1 MNGQENRG
9 VIEVGQLAKIR
20 RLHLREGMPIKEISR
35 TLGLSRNTV
44 KRWLRSADMKVP
56 AYPKRSS
63 PSKLD
68 AYKEVLTGWLKL
80 NAHRNKRERKS
91 ITTMTEALRSQGYGG
106 SYSQVARFVRR
117 FKAELGDPSRRAA
130 FVPLKFPQG
139 DAAQFDWST
148 EYVWIGGLRRRVSAA
163 HMKLCCSRAF
173 VISAY
178 PSEAHEMLFDA
189 HNRAFQA
196 FGGVPSR
203 VIYDNMKTAV
213 DRVLVGKLRAVN
225 ARFEVLCGHY
235 LFEPEFCTVAAG
247 WEKGIV
253 EKNVQDARR
262 RIWVEVCERCW
273 EHWGQLN
280 DWLLERCRLYWQES
294 LHPEWPELTIAEV
307 LQDEA
312 RKLMATPKPF
322 DGYIELLL
330 RVSPTGLIHIHRN
343 RYSVPIRL
351 AHQMVSA
358 HLYPHRIDVVAD
370 GERVAEH
377 VRSFDR
383 YLTVYDW
390 RHYIEIVQIKPGSLR
405 NGAPFATMPEPFK
418 VLQRHLMQHAGGD
431 RVMAGVLAAVSLHGL
446 EAVLVA
452 VELALESGRVS
463 GEHVSNVLARLAS
476 PSTMIVDHA
485 EAHGETM
492 AKLDGPPRGA
502 MITLVHEPR
511 ANTQRYELLMGHGG
525 AHKVVQEQEPH
536 HVQ

>member
-1 MNGQENRG
+1 M
-9 VIEVGQLAKIR
+9 IEVGQLAKIR

-44 KRWLRSADMKVP
+44 KRWLRAGEMKVP

-68 AYKEVLTGWLKL
+68 AYKEVLAGWLKL

-91 ITTMTEALRSQGYGG
+91 VTTMTEALRGLGYGG

-117 FKAELGDPSRRAA
+117 WKAELGDPSRRAA

-196 FGGVPSR
+196 FGGIPSR

-225 ARFEVLCGHY
+225 ARFEVMCGHY

-262 RIWVEVCERCW
+262 RIWVEVCERRW

-280 DWLLERCRLYWQES
+280 YWLLERCRSHWQES
-294 LHPEWPELTIAEV
+294 KHPEWPELTIAEA

-312 RKLMATPKPF
+312 PKLMATPKPF

-351 AHQMVSA
+351 AHQIVST
-358 HLYPHRIDVVAD
+358 HLYPHRIEVVAQ

-383 YLTVYDW
+383 YLTFYDW
-390 RHYIEIVQIKPGSLR
+390 RHYIDIVQTKPGSLR
-405 NGAPFATMPEPFK
+405 NGAPFETMPEPFK

-463 GEHVSNVLARLAS
+463 GEHVNNVLARLAG
-476 PSTMIVDHA
+476 PPTMIVTHA
-485 EAHGETM
+485 GAHCENV
-492 AKLDGPPRGA
+492 AKLVGLPAGT
-502 MITLVHEPR
+502 MITLVEEPR
-511 ANTQRYELLMGHGG
+511 ANTQRYELLMGRGD
-525 AHKVVQEQEPH
+525 AYSPVLSQEPQ